1 MYGRS
6 NTVEEQKQAVPLQI
20 FHRGGQKKKNC
31 SQNGVILT
39 IHRGNTFFCLERK
52 GWGAEQNIYT
62 VYTTSIYVRWKITV
76 LQGSH

>member
-39 IHRGNTFFCLERK
+39 IHRGNTFFLPRTK
-52 GWGAEQNIYT
+52 RMGRRAEYIYSLYYEYLCE
-62 VYTTSIYVRWKITV
+62 VENNSTT
-76 LQGSH
+76 G

>member
-20 FHRGGQKKKNC
+20 FHRRGQKKKNC

-39 IHRGNTFFCLERK
+39 IHRGNTFFLPRTK
-52 GWGAEQNIYT
+52 RMGRRAEYIYSLYYEYLCE
-62 VYTTSIYVRWKITV
+62 VENNSTT
-76 LQGSH
+76 G